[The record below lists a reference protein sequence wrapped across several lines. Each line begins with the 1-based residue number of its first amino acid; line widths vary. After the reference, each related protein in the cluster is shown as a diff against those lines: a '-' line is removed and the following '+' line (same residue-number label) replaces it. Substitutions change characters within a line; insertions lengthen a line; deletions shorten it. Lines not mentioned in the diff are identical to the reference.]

1 MRHRIP
7 KEGNLNS
14 LRRKMV
20 LARQTQFFA
29 LLQSAIQLAKS
40 NETDGVLVLL
50 EESTDWKKLSQ
61 VASKTEVFIVATS
74 ELQIYE
80 AARGAGLNAILL
92 DRPGASIQNQLTDA
106 LLSSLAQ
113 EFISSGSTVV
123 TVFGWLDQDNIDT
136 ISLLKMT
143 ERLGR
148 LSAADLRKLRT
159 EVPLETLRTV
169 VDLAVEIGREGREG
183 KPIGALFVVG
193 DHRKVLKHSR
203 QSGFDLAKGYSRAER
218 NLLDS
223 KIHENIKELAQL
235 DGAFVINA
243 DGTIE
248 ACGRIIDTLPVEVTM
263 TRGLGARHFAAAA
276 ISKNSNAIAVVVSQ
290 SGGTVRIYQDGEV
303 VLRIES
309 LARPMKWKSSPAD
322 GNIAE

>member
-1 MRHRIP
+1 
-7 KEGNLNS
+7 
-14 LRRKMV
+14 MV
-20 LARQTQFFA
+20 SSSQTQLFTMLQIA
-29 LLQSAIQLAKS
+29 TQLVKASQADGLLI
-40 NETDGVLVLL
+40 LL
-50 EESTDWKKLSQ
+50 EEIVDWKKLGQ
-61 VASKTEVFIVATS
+61 FAAKVEAFVVATN
-74 ELQIYE
+74 EVNVFE
-80 AARGAGLNAILL
+80 AATSSGLNSVLL
-92 DRPGASIQNQLTDA
+92 DRPSASLQNQLTHA
-106 LLSSLAQ
+106 LVSSVAQ
-113 EFISSGSTVV
+113 EFISSGSTIV
-123 TVFGWLDQDNIDT
+123 TLFGWFDQDAIDS
-136 ISLLKMT
+136 ISLLKLT

-148 LSAADLRKLRT
+148 LSAADLRKLKT

-193 DHRKVLKHSR
+193 DHRKVLRHSR

-218 NLLDS
+218 NLLDP
-223 KIHENIKELAQL
+223 KIHENVKELAQL
-235 DGAFVINA
+235 DGAFVVNA

-276 ISKNSNAIAVVVSQ
+276 ISKNTKAIAVVVSQ

-309 LARPMKWKSSPAD
+309 LARPMKWKATQPDA
-322 GNIAE
+322 NIDE